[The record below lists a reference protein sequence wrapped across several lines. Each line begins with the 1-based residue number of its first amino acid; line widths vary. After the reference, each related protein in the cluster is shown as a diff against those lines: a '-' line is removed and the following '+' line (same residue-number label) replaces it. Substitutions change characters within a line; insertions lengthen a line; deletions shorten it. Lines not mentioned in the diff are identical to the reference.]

1 MALRPTPAL
10 PPLKSCDCSLLFQD
24 TISLGH
30 LPWHLICFWWPCRDV
45 AIHMGNWI
53 SLWPTQTKLLSF
65 FLLYFPSLF
74 LSPSLSLTNTQLQPV
89 QLAEKDCFDWAIH
102 VCWLKRLLRWL
113 VILMDLLFS
122 WENILI
128 SVSEIRQMTWRLIFI
143 TPLQLC
149 WFMHFIFVAFLVG
162 TPPSSCSTCSN
173 LSENVLHYYLDT
185 T

>member
-10 PPLKSCDCSLLFQD
+10 LPLKSCVCSLLFQD

-53 SLWPTQTKLLSF
+53 SLWPAPPKAVSF
-65 FLLYFPSLF
+65 FLLYF
-74 LSPSLSLTNTQLQPV
+74 LSASLSLSLSHTNTKLQPV
-89 QLAEKDCFDWAIH
+89 QLAEKDCIDWAIH
-102 VCWLKRLLRWL
+102 VCWLERLLRWL
-113 VILMDLLFS
+113 VILMDLLFC

-128 SVSEIRQMTWRLIFI
+128 SVSEISRMTWRLIFI

-149 WFMHFIFVAFLVG
+149 WFIHFIFIAFIIG
-162 TPPSSCSTCSN
+162 AP
-173 LSENVLHYYLDT
+173 LSWICAAIYPNI
-185 T
+185 